1 MKNGSV
7 SSSEFESFEYS
18 SVTLTLKS
26 RRKLLIICVYRK
38 QEILFSTFQNE
49 FTLYMDKVMKA
60 GNMLCVVGD
69 FNLWVDVDGDKEA
82 ETMIQLMSSYGL
94 EQNVNEPTHRG
105 GHTLDQIYINPYQ
118 IVFHH
123 SVEYEPLGLTTDH
136 FPIIVQIPNLSTA
149 NKAQTVFYRKLKE
162 IDMDRF
168 REDLKAVIN
177 NMKGEQ
183 LSFAEHIAELD
194 RVSLEL
200 MDKYAPL
207 VSWNKKSDC
216 PQWLDAEYQKN
227 RALRRKYERAWK
239 KNRTEENMK
248 NYTEQ
253 KKRCTELALDKQTKH
268 YSKLVGD
275 AGKCQKTL
283 FKVANELLDRESTTI
298 AHRS

>member
-1 MKNGSV
+1 
-7 SSSEFESFEYS
+7 
-18 SVTLTLKS
+18 
-26 RRKLLIICVYRK
+26 
-38 QEILFSTFQNE
+38 
-49 FTLYMDKVMKA
+49 
-60 GNMLCVVGD
+60 
-69 FNLWVDVDGDKEA
+69 
-82 ETMIQLMSSYGL
+82 
-94 EQNVNEPTHRG
+94 
-105 GHTLDQIYINPYQ
+105 
-118 IVFHH
+118 
-123 SVEYEPLGLTTDH
+123 
-136 FPIIVQIPNLSTA
+136 
-149 NKAQTVFYRKLKE
+149 
-162 IDMDRF
+162 MDRF
-168 REDLKAVIN
+168 REYLKAVIN

-283 FKVANELLDRESTTI
+283 FKVANELLDKNEERVLPSHTDPKALANEFNQFYVNKVQKIRQSIPAVSVDSSYYSQPFQGEPLEFLRSTTI
-298 AHRS
+298 EEIEKIIKDSGVKTSVEDPIPAKLIKSCLDILLPVYTL